1 MESQQPGRKDDT
13 NPAAGLTAVVN
24 RERLDKQFKV
34 VARDQAKGS
43 QAVPG

>member
-24 RERLDKQFKV
+24 RKREVRQTV
-34 VARDQAKGS
+34 QGSSKGS
-43 QAVPG
+43 G